1 MYKNKKIRRT
11 SYRVPCKHF
20 AAWLVRE
27 IETREN
33 IRTRTALAQ
42 RLGTTCHI
50 VSGWTLC
57 LNAPTTFTL
66 FRICLALTDGD
77 YSAAEKLFD
86 DACAELKK
94 DMKSVQLLAS
104 HE

>member
-1 MYKNKKIRRT
+1 MYKKIHRT

-57 LNAPTTFTL
+57 LNAPTIFTL

-77 YSAAEKLFD
+77 YAASEKLFD
-86 DACAELKK
+86 RACAELKK
-94 DMKSVQLLAS
+94 DMKNVKMLAS